1 MSSTEPNPLRWAIA
15 QAEYLARVSGSTVSA
30 DFEGLLA
37 KAHKACDRAELI
49 EAEHQKLKEAL
60 RKARTYIEQL
70 ASTVNTLSPGKVRA
84 EDFTEVIS
92 AALNNAIP

>member
-1 MSSTEPNPLRWAIA
+1 MSTEPNPLRWAVKT
-15 QAEYLARVSGSTVSA
+15 AEENTRWLAVNLPAGKPVSA

-60 RKARTYIEQL
+60 AKLCSIHLDKDGWAWLEARKVL
-70 ASTVNTLSPGKVRA
+70 NSLSLP
-84 EDFTEVIS
+84 
-92 AALNNAIP
+92 